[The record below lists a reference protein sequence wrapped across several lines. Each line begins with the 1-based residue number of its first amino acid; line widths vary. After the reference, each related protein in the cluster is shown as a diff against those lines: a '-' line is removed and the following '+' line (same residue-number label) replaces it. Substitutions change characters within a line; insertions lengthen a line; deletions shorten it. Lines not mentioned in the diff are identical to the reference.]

1 MSRFSNLEGSIYY
14 PSSQPTH
21 LLSRSFNVVTAKSA
35 CLVYICFT
43 EVYEK
48 YCEYNLALPPSRTS
62 FLREKYCP
70 RLKKFSKICFTFLMI
85 KPSRDSTSGIHRNA
99 MRENFQHGG
108 QREAL
113 SSISHAV
120 FAPEYS
126 IRQVSENERI

>member
-1 MSRFSNLEGSIYY
+1 
-14 PSSQPTH
+14 
-21 LLSRSFNVVTAKSA
+21 
-35 CLVYICFT
+35 
-43 EVYEK
+43 
-48 YCEYNLALPPSRTS
+48 
-62 FLREKYCP
+62 
-70 RLKKFSKICFTFLMI
+70 MI

-120 FAPEYS
+120 FAPEHS